1 MSMTTLNRSPDRSD
15 DARLRARFERS
26 QLETLQARG
35 PLLERRLAGEA
46 PERAI
51 VDCGWGR
58 LLFAQTYG
66 ALADLADDLCDE
78 LPGARDIAVY
88 ISDPHVVLAADP
100 GRLFLDPSH
109 TFRLWLSQYRP
120 ARKRPRGFRVR
131 RLQARSDAQA
141 INDLYSKR
149 GMVQAAPDFFWAKRK
164 ARDITY
170 LLAED
175 VESGQIIGSVT
186 GVDHVAA
193 FDDPDNG
200 ASLWCLAVHPQA
212 QHAGIGESLVRHL
225 AEHYAARG
233 RAFID
238 LSVLHDN
245 EQAIALYDKLGF
257 QRIPVFAVK
266 KKNEI
271 NEKLF
276 VGPAVREDVN
286 PYALILI
293 EEARRRGIL
302 VEVVDAE
309 GGFFKLTHGGRTIH
323 CRESLSQLTDAVAM
337 SRCDDKA
344 TTRRVL
350 ISEGLNTPDQHIT
363 GDADD
368 NAAFLAAHGAVVV
381 KPARGEQGRGIAV
394 DVRTTDELEAAIET
408 ARSHCDIVLME
419 SYHAGADLRVIV
431 IDNRVVAGAIR
442 RPPEIIGDGVLTVK
456 ALIEKQSRRRQAATG
471 GESKIPIDRET
482 ERCVRLAGYEL
493 SDCPPAGETIQV
505 RKTANLHTGG
515 TIHDVT
521 DRLHHAIVDAATR
534 AARALD
540 IPVVGLDFLA
550 PAVDEADYVIIE
562 ANERPGLAN
571 HEPQPTAER
580 FIDLLFPQTSA
591 L

>member
-1 MSMTTLNRSPDRSD
+1 MTSASLNRPNDPAHDHRM
-15 DARLRARFERS
+15 RARFERQQS
-26 QLETLQARG
+26 SALQPRG

-51 VDCGWGR
+51 VECGWGR
-58 LLFAQTYG
+58 LLFAQTYRSLS
-66 ALADLADDLCDE
+66 ALADDLCAE
-78 LPGARDIAVY
+78 RPGARDIAVY
-88 ISDPHVVLAADP
+88 IADPHVVLAADP

-120 ARKRPRGFRVR
+120 ARRRPMGYRVR
-131 RLQARSDAQA
+131 RLQARADAQA
-141 INDLYSKR
+141 MNDLYAKR
-149 GMVQAAPDFFWAKRK
+149 GMVQAAPDFYWSKRK
-164 ARDITY
+164 SRELTY

-175 VESGQIIGSVT
+175 VETGQLVGSVT
-186 GVDHVAA
+186 GIDHVAA

-200 ASLWCLAVHPQA
+200 SSLWCLTVHPQA
-212 QHAGIGESLVRHL
+212 AHPGIGESLVRHL

-233 RAFID
+233 RAFVD

-257 QRIPVFAVK
+257 QRIPSFAVK

-276 VGPAVREDVN
+276 VGPAVREKVN
-286 PYALILI
+286 PYAMIII

-302 VEVVDAE
+302 VEVVDVE

-350 ISEGLNTPDQHIT
+350 EAEGLKVPEQRVAGDVEADQ
-363 GDADD
+363 
-368 NAAFLAAHGAVVV
+368 AFLEAHRAVVV

-394 DVRTTDELEAAIET
+394 DIRTPEDMTAAIAT
-408 ARSHCDIVLME
+408 ARAHCDVVLLE
-419 SYHAGADLRVIV
+419 SYHEGADLRIIV
-431 IDNRVVAGAIR
+431 IDGRVVAGAIR
-442 RPPEIIGDGVLTVK
+442 RPPEIVADGQMTVA

-471 GESKIPIDRET
+471 GESRIPIDRET
-482 ERCVRLAGYEL
+482 ERCLALAGYDLKDKPE
-493 SDCPPAGETIQV
+493 PGVTIQV
-505 RKTANLHTGG
+505 RKAANLHTGG

-521 DRLHHAIVDAATR
+521 DRLHHKLVDAAVR
-534 AARALD
+534 AARTLD
-540 IPVVGLDFLA
+540 IPVVGLDFLT
-550 PAVDEADYVIIE
+550 PAVDEPHYVIIE

-580 FIDLLFPQTSA
+580 FVDLLFPQTA
-591 L
+591 AH